1 MVKEAK
7 KSRNS
12 YDEVWVVFDR
22 DRERDPQNLQAIELA
37 SQSKIKVAF
46 SSISFEEWV
55 LLHFERSTK
64 AFERSDCESRSTK
77 KNPTD
82 CTCDG
87 RVCICTYLKKHF
99 YPGYAKGKAKLYDD
113 LSEKR
118 DLALENAAW
127 QKHYSN
133 TKNHHLAN
141 PYTDVDNLVLQLFE
155 LPKIR
160 YESTNIIFTFEGIDF
175 CVRNN
180 PKECNAI
187 SIQTMNPSS
196 QSSCFH
202 FWDTLKIRL
211 TFHIALFGLRPFLI
225 FWILYV

>member
-160 YESTNIIFTFEGIDF
+160 YESTNERMQRDFNPNDEPIKPILLFSFLGHPKNSLDISYSSVWSSSIFNLLDF
-175 CVRNN
+175 ICLSPV
-180 PKECNAI
+180 
-187 SIQTMNPSS
+187 
-196 QSSCFH
+196 
-202 FWDTLKIRL
+202 
-211 TFHIALFGLRPFLI
+211 
-225 FWILYV
+225 